1 MKNSKLQKSAAWIA
15 AVVLVVAVCVLGTN
29 LVKAARNES
38 EIERMSGSG
47 MESDGIEESG
57 LENESVAEDE
67 LKSETEN
74 GSADGGE
81 TAEASLTRIW
91 GPVLTVNGDR
101 IHIDNRSG
109 FGGQGEI
116 VLMADPE
123 LTRVVN
129 ASDGLPA
136 DVSSLTA
143 DTPVFAYILPQMMMS
158 EPPVVSAELIL
169 CDIPAD
175 LRVPDYVHVRSV
187 EQQPDGSYLLESENG
202 MQYLVPEDCEVMPYR
217 TRNIVTL
224 ADITQGSA
232 CVVWSDEHRTAQ
244 KILLFAA

>member
-15 AVVLVVAVCVLGTN
+15 AVVLVVAVCVLGTQ

-38 EIERMSGSG
+38 EIEIERMG
-47 MESDGIEESG
+47 
-57 LENESVAEDE
+57 
-67 LKSETEN
+67 
-74 GSADGGE
+74 
-81 TAEASLTRIW
+81 EASLTRIW
-91 GPVLTVNGDR
+91 GPVLAVDGDR

-116 VLMADPE
+116 VLMADSE

-175 LRVPDYVHVRSV
+175 LRVPDYVYVRSV
-187 EQQPDGSYLLESENG
+187 EQQPDGSYLLESESG